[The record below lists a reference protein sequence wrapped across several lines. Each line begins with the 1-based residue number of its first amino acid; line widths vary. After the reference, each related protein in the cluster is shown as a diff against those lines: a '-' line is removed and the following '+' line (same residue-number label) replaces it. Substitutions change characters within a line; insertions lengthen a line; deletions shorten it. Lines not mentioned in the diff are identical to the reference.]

1 MRSFDKIIPQIIQ
14 TIEKY
19 NLIQKGE
26 HILIAVSGGCDSI
39 ALLHILYQLSTH
51 YNLKL
56 GVVHYEHGIRGEA
69 SLRDA
74 EFVEEMTKKLNLP
87 FYIGHGKA
95 LAYARRKKLSLEAA
109 ARKLRYD
116 FFNQVLQ
123 ETRADKL
130 ALGHTADDQ
139 IEEILRRLIRGTAW
153 VDLGGM
159 PIKREKFIRPLI
171 FMYKDKIKQLL
182 EEEAIPYMIDSTNFD
197 IQFFR
202 NRVRHQLIPLLLKF
216 SPRFKE
222 NLLEMSLIWQE
233 EREWLDTF
241 IEKAIAKSV
250 KQTPKGKQIDLN
262 LFRPYHPALQRRI
275 LVALLKEIPLPFTR
289 RHLNALLALASPG
302 GPHKFISLPKGW
314 LGYKE
319 GHYLYITSSIPPQ
332 PDYYYQIEKPGKVEI
347 KELNISLEIKLLEN
361 KGEKINQT
369 PKEVFVDFDK
379 VSFPLEIRPYQPGDK
394 FYPLGGKGSKKIK
407 DFFIDLKIP
416 YAERKK
422 YPLVISQ
429 EKIIWVAG
437 LSMDERIKPG
447 SETRLYLMLKISKTQ
462 NP

>member
-1 MRSFDKIIPQIIQ
+1 MRSFDRIIPQVVQ

-26 HILIAVSGGCDSI
+26 YILIAVSGGCDSI
-39 ALLHILYQLSTH
+39 ALLHLLYQLRTF
-51 YNLKL
+51 YDLKL

-74 EFVEEMTKKLNLP
+74 EFVAEMSEKLNLP
-87 FYIGHGKA
+87 FYIEHGKA
-95 LAYARRKKLSLEAA
+95 IAFARRKRLSLEVA
-109 ARKLRYD
+109 ARQLRYD

-123 ETRADKL
+123 QTGADKL

-159 PIKREKFIRPLI
+159 PIKREKFIRPFI
-171 FMYKDKIKQLL
+171 FIYKDKIKQLL
-182 EEEAIPYMIDSTNFD
+182 EEEGIPYMIDSTNFD
-197 IQFFR
+197 IRFFR
-202 NRVRHQLIPLLLKF
+202 NRIRHQLIPLLLKF
-216 SPRFKE
+216 NPRFKE
-222 NLLEMSLIWQE
+222 NLVEMSVIWQE
-233 EREWLDTF
+233 ERGWLDTF

-262 LFRPYHPALQRRI
+262 LFRHYHPALQRRI

-332 PDYYYQIEKPGKVEI
+332 PDYYYQIDEPAKIEI
-347 KELNISLEIKLLEN
+347 KELGVLFEIKLVE
-361 KGEKINQT
+361 KKAEKINQT
-369 PKEVFVDFDK
+369 LNKVYVDFQK
-379 VSFPLEIRPYQPGDK
+379 ISFPLEIRPYQPGDK

-422 YPLVISQ
+422 YPVVISQ
-429 EKIIWVAG
+429 DRIIWVTG
-437 LSMDERIKPG
+437 LCLDERIKPG
-447 SETRLYLMLKISKTQ
+447 PETRLYLMLKISKS
-462 NP
+462 PE